1 VTRAQLDDGT
11 GVIEAKE
18 WKPQEE
24 TEYQVQQRQLRREGI
39 YVRVVGQLRANK
51 DRRNIAVHHMR
62 PVTDYNE
69 LTFHLLEAI
78 QAHLYFTRGGATRA
92 AAAAGAAG
100 AAGPM
105 GVAAPQFGGGFGG
118 APVTVGVG
126 YGGSGGSGYRPGAP
140 AMTGNPVPS
149 GLPPGLNLTQGRV
162 MKAIKDCRAPEGI
175 HVEAITQQLGM
186 SLGEVRKTVEF
197 LSEEGHIFSTTDEHH
212 YRSTD
217 S

>member
-1 VTRAQLDDGT
+1 VRRAQLDDGT

-92 AAAAGAAG
+92 AAAPGAAGAAG
-100 AAGPM
+100 AA
-105 GVAAPQFGGGFGG
+105 APQYGGGYGGG
-118 APVTVGVG
+118 ATVTVGAG
-126 YGGSGGSGYRPGAP
+126 YGGGAVGGGYRPGAP

-149 GLPPGLNLTQGRV
+149 GLPSGLNPTQGRV
-162 MKAIKDCRAPEGI
+162 MKVIKDCRAPEGI
-175 HVEAITQQLGM
+175 HVEAIAQQLGM